1 VRITDV
7 RRHPLTPNLHWRG
20 ALALRLRTLFWMKSL
35 GTAGGMALFLW
46 AYFWV
51 LRHPLREVTVM
62 PALWL
67 DDAIGVQPWS
77 FPLYASLWVYISLG
91 TALAR
96 DLRELLA
103 FGAASLGMGLAG
115 LAAFLLVPTQVPASS
130 VDWSAYPWL
139 SFLKSV
145 DAPGNACPSLH
156 VAFCVFTW
164 AVLRGQLRAIG
175 APRALEAAS
184 TLWCAGIVFSAVA
197 TGQHVTLDAVAGA
210 ALGGLA
216 ALAYV
221 RSVWPAPAPGGV
233 ASEGLGRPAPWDA

>member
-1 VRITDV
+1 MTAN
-7 RRHPLTPNLHWRG
+7 PHWRRE
-20 ALALRLRTLFWMKSL
+20 LALRLRTLFWMKAV

-51 LRHPLREVTVM
+51 LRHPLGPVTVM
-62 PALWL
+62 PELWL
-67 DDAIGVQPWS
+67 DRAIGVQPWS

-91 TALAR
+91 TTFAR
-96 DLRELLA
+96 DLRELLS
-103 FGAASLGMGLAG
+103 FGAASLGMGLVG
-115 LAAFLLVPTQVPASS
+115 LVAFLLVPTQVPTSS

-164 AVLRGQLRAIG
+164 AVLRGQLRAVG
-175 APRALEAAS
+175 APRALETTS

-197 TGQHVTLDAVAGA
+197 TGQHVTLDAIAGA
-210 ALGGLA
+210 ALGGVA

-221 RSVWPAPAPGGV
+221 RGVWPAAAMGREAG
-233 ASEGLGRPAPWDA
+233 EGLR